1 MCNLDKNLLYS
12 YADGTIEELEKIFVE
27 EHLKYCTQ
35 CVNSLEDIKAFD
47 DELEG
52 LNFDDIVI
60 PDRLSLLSNLVAENC
75 VSQLEKEQAGVQYS
89 NYKEGMKKIRRV
101 AIGGYKQIYENPY
114 SRMVEER
121 VDKCASSIKNTAKS
135 FCKKRL
141 AKSKMA
147 NSKIMK
153 LLKVV

>member
-1 MCNLDKNLLYS
+1 MCNLDKDLLYS
-12 YADGTIEELEKIFVE
+12 YADGTIDELEKIFVE

-35 CVNSLEDIKAFD
+35 CMKELEDIRSFNN
-47 DELEG
+47 ELEG
-52 LNFDDIVI
+52 LNFDNIVI
-60 PDRLSLLSNLVAENC
+60 PDRLSVLSELVAENC
-75 VSQLEKEQAGVQYS
+75 ISQLEKEETGVQYS
-89 NYKEGMKKIRRV
+89 NYKEGMKKIRGV
-101 AIGGYKQIYENPY
+101 AIEGCRQIYENPY
-114 SRMVEER
+114 SKMIETR
-121 VDKCASSIKNTAKS
+121 VDKYTDSIKNTAKK